1 MLNKIRKGVTSLC
14 IVNKSNPYFD
24 ILKDRYKEFKENI
37 VEKFPVE
44 FIEVDNRVTVVLSD
58 AGTEWF
64 QITRGK
70 GNSVIVSISSY
81 CSSFESTD
89 ESGIYY
95 DDFQINLINS
105 IGISNFDFNFVKVYG
120 KKDMVEL
127 IFNNEKDLA
136 VFEFHKSQW
145 LKKLLE
151 VTYEFLVKMSLFTSI
166 NDDIE
171 SYDENSTVNKT
182 MERHISTLKDKD
194 IESILKKIEN
204 NLDLNVENKS
214 RREQGILRRYL
225 FRDKRI
231 GKCGICQKEFPINFL
246 VTAHIKKRSECQL
259 EEKIDFRNI
268 VMPMCKFGCDD
279 LFEKGYISVVDG
291 IVVSMKHKNRTPSID
306 EIISNIE
313 GKKCPYW
320 NKTSKKYF
328 EWHYKFHLSNNI

>member
-145 LKKLLE
+145 LKK
-151 VTYEFLVKMSLFTSI
+151 Y
-166 NDDIE
+166 
-171 SYDENSTVNKT
+171 
-182 MERHISTLKDKD
+182 
-194 IESILKKIEN
+194 
-204 NLDLNVENKS
+204 
-214 RREQGILRRYL
+214 LR
-225 FRDKRI
+225 
-231 GKCGICQKEFPINFL
+231 
-246 VTAHIKKRSECQL
+246 
-259 EEKIDFRNI
+259 
-268 VMPMCKFGCDD
+268 
-279 LFEKGYISVVDG
+279 
-291 IVVSMKHKNRTPSID
+291 
-306 EIISNIE
+306 
-313 GKKCPYW
+313 
-320 NKTSKKYF
+320 
-328 EWHYKFHLSNNI
+328 